1 MTTKRDSFVRQIHD
15 IRSEL
20 NRMLAGMDYCLDWKP
35 DENEWCAREIAFH
48 LVDTPEGGMH
58 AAVFQTLD
66 RSTTELALHSSQTN
80 MTPER
85 QQSELSAIQE
95 ELDAVLSGMEAV
107 LDSTN
112 DAEMAEKTVLAH
124 SMRANAVVPWPAE
137 DLIERVLINHWREHL
152 AQLAGLRD
160 ALGVE

>member
-1 MTTKRDSFVRQIHD
+1 MTTKRDSFVQEIQS

-20 NRMLAGMDYCLDWKP
+20 HRLLAGMDYCLDWKP
-35 DENEWCAREIAFH
+35 DAEEWCAREIAFH

-58 AAVFQTLD
+58 SSIRQTLD
-66 RSTTELALHSSQTN
+66 SSSTELALHSSRTN

-85 QQSELSAIQE
+85 QQKDLSAIQE

-152 AQLAGLRD
+152 GQLGELRD